1 MSETTSL
8 NYRKNYLYALIHLN
22 LIVKQVNLKIFLYTT
37 ILLTGIFFHSTNEA
51 SQQQGFHDKAFNFFI
66 EGKINEAIQTYL
78 QALKLK
84 PDSAETHHYLGVLYF
99 QIGSG
104 AKAINHFKQAES
116 FYKNRKD
123 KNSKFNLD
131 VIRNNLEMAYE
142 KLGLNPE
149 DFRTDVL
156 IPVEHGWK
164 SSGVGFFIGK
174 QGNLLTTAS
183 SIAGAD
189 KIRVRFPNNQTE
201 PVILIREFIV
211 YKIAILQLS
220 NPEKYLLNSLEFE
233 NNPHFEEGETV
244 YAMDF
249 SKLHSLNPSMSKG
262 KILKENALE
271 NSNKIVQLDL
281 AVKEGQDGG
290 PLFNELGNV
299 IGLILGKSMAQKSF
313 TYLKDAPGHVSFAI
327 KSSYLKRIIPVSTD
341 KKNQNK
347 GVVTSS
353 DLNSGVNIKSVSSE
367 AINNFVVL
375 EIFK

>member
-1 MSETTSL
+1 
-8 NYRKNYLYALIHLN
+8 
-22 LIVKQVNLKIFLYTT
+22 
-37 ILLTGIFFHSTNEA
+37 
-51 SQQQGFHDKAFNFFI
+51 
-66 EGKINEAIQTYL
+66 
-78 QALKLK
+78 
-84 PDSAETHHYLGVLYF
+84 
-99 QIGSG
+99 
-104 AKAINHFKQAES
+104 
-116 FYKNRKD
+116 
-123 KNSKFNLD
+123 
-131 VIRNNLEMAYE
+131 MAYE

-156 IPVEHGWK
+156 IPVERGWK

-189 KIRVRFPNNQTE
+189 KIRVRFSDDQTE

-211 YKIAILQLS
+211 YKIAVLQLS

-262 KILKENALE
+262 KILKKNALE

-299 IGLILGKSMAQKSF
+299 IGLILGKIYGSKII
-313 TYLKDAPGHVSFAI
+313 YLF
-327 KSSYLKRIIPVSTD
+327 
-341 KKNQNK
+341 K
-347 GVVTSS
+347 GCT
-353 DLNSGVNIKSVSSE
+353 
-367 AINNFVVL
+367 
-375 EIFK
+375 

>member
-1 MSETTSL
+1 MSKTRSL

-51 SQQQGFHDKAFNFFI
+51 NQQQGFHDKAFNFFI

-84 PDSAETHHYLGVLYF
+84 PDSAKTHHYLGVLYF

-189 KIRVRFPNNQTE
+189 KIRVRIPDDQTE
-201 PVILIREFIV
+201 PVILIREFIA
-211 YKIAILQLS
+211 Y
-220 NPEKYLLNSLEFE
+220 
-233 NNPHFEEGETV
+233 
-244 YAMDF
+244 
-249 SKLHSLNPSMSKG
+249 
-262 KILKENALE
+262 
-271 NSNKIVQLDL
+271 
-281 AVKEGQDGG
+281 
-290 PLFNELGNV
+290 
-299 IGLILGKSMAQKSF
+299 
-313 TYLKDAPGHVSFAI
+313 
-327 KSSYLKRIIPVSTD
+327 
-341 KKNQNK
+341 
-347 GVVTSS
+347 
-353 DLNSGVNIKSVSSE
+353 
-367 AINNFVVL
+367 
-375 EIFK
+375 

>member
-1 MSETTSL
+1 
-8 NYRKNYLYALIHLN
+8 
-22 LIVKQVNLKIFLYTT
+22 
-37 ILLTGIFFHSTNEA
+37 
-51 SQQQGFHDKAFNFFI
+51 
-66 EGKINEAIQTYL
+66 
-78 QALKLK
+78 
-84 PDSAETHHYLGVLYF
+84 VLYF

-156 IPVEHGWK
+156 IPVEHGWT
-164 SSGVGFFIGK
+164 SSGVGFFIGIHV
-174 QGNLLTTAS
+174 NLLTTAS

-189 KIRVRFPNNQTE
+189 KIRVRFPDDQTE
-201 PVILIREFIV
+201 PVKLIREFIV
-211 YKIAILQLS
+211 YKIAVLQLS

-271 NSNKIVQLDL
+271 NSDKIVQMDL

-299 IGLILGKSMAQKSF
+299 IGLILEKSMAQKSF
-313 TYLKDAPGHVSFAI
+313 TYLKDAPRHVNFAI
-327 KSSYLKRIIPVSTD
+327 KSSYLKRIIPILTD
-341 KKNQNK
+341 KKNKNK
-347 GVVTSS
+347 GVMNSA

-367 AINNFVVL
+367 TINNFVVL